1 MSFNIWVSS
10 DKAEHRDII
19 YDCQCDDGKC
29 YPHESDTYSDPQES
43 WVCEECNGDGRIVI
57 NSQVNSYG
65 FGVNVPQWLRDA
77 TSRYYSQLTHNQ
89 CNSLAFEI
97 QERIDNGETMMFHG
111 IGDDELT
118 DKLPMLRDMFK
129 ALAKEAKALD
139 CLVYMG

>member
-19 YDCQCDDGKC
+19 YDCQCDGGVYFDHYKEKHFCDECCGTGK
-29 YPHESDTYSDPQES
+29 
-43 WVCEECNGDGRIVI
+43 III

-77 TSRYYSQLTHNQ
+77 TSRYYTQLTHNQ

-97 QERIDNGETMMFHG
+97 QERIDNGETMMSHF
-111 IGDDELT
+111 IGEDELI
-118 DKLPMLRDMFK
+118 DKLPMFRDMFK
-129 ALAKEAKALD
+129 DLAKEAKALD